1 MALIKRLVKG
11 TPLTF
16 AEGDDNLTYLEGL
29 ATNTGSFAVTNAPNN
44 FQGDQAIF
52 GNLTVYGTSSV
63 SYVSQSQINIGSN
76 LLVLNTDTPSVRF
89 GGMVVY
95 DSGSTQLSGSLLW
108 DSIRHYW
115 VYNTPSGSNYDGAML
130 ISGPKNTTGL
140 GNEQGLLL
148 NVITK
153 GQGTDHI
160 TSSALIEDG
169 TYLRVAVN
177 TLITGSLTTTGT
189 ITGSLFGTSSYAVS
203 ASQAISSSYALSA
216 SYALSSSYSFTG
228 SFAQNARSSSY
239 ALTSSYTRNAEL
251 LDGLDSTVFSSTAS
265 FTNFTASITNYT
277 ASNDLM
283 VADILI
289 ATASLNAATS
299 SLYAF
304 SSSILTTTAS
314 LYAFSSSIF
323 LATASLYAFTASI
336 LNNTSSGIQDSSS
349 FNNRINIISGS
360 YATTG
365 SNIFTADQTI
375 QGSLTVNRIVV
386 QTVTASQ
393 TYSSGSNVFGN
404 LLTNTQTFTGSLQV
418 TGSSHYVLGQLGVGT
433 ITPGFTLHL
442 SKAAENNIAI
452 DNTANNN
459 RLLISSRTNN
469 TSILSQNPNT
479 LSPVDLVF
487 TIGLTDTM
495 RVSAASVNITGS
507 LTVSGSGTFNN
518 IGPANFSGSTYI
530 TGSLFNI
537 NSVSTNITGSV
548 YSTGSLFNINNVSTN
563 ITGSI
568 YSTGLLF
575 NVNNVSTNISSSL
588 NVTGSTFNWNGSQ
601 VVTLAASQTISGAKT
616 FSAATVFS
624 STTSHTGTAGF
635 GVGSPTVI
643 DGTDGRIITDK
654 IRLYA
659 NLQPASQYHNI
670 VSAATQNRDLV
681 IPNVSGTVITTGDT
695 GTVTNAMLAGSI
707 ANAKLASS
715 TISGVSLGSNLYTL
729 TQGSGLEY
737 SAGSAYNGSAAST
750 IGIAALGVTNAM
762 LAGSIANSKL
772 SNSTISGIALGS
784 NLATLTLNTSGTGL
798 SGSTTYNGSGAA
810 TFTVTSNAT
819 SANTADTI
827 VARDGS
833 GNFSAGTITATLS
846 GVASSITSQANS
858 ATITA
863 TSSNTDNQIVLR
875 NSSGGFS
882 SGTVNVTGSLLVNN
896 GSSNPPST
904 FISTIKGDTNIHIA
918 SNDKEGVLYVS
929 NNNFGGNTSGVAIG
943 YDLGAIGGTDSGV
956 IAAYTTSSD
965 PIHLDLYSRSSSLT
979 QFRFRMTS
987 GGRLNLPGLIE
998 STTTYSTTSGTA
1010 SNMVIDSSGVI
1021 QRSTASSQRFKN
1033 NITDW
1038 SANGLE
1044 IILSLK
1050 PKTFT
1055 YKEEHYSNPERQFL
1069 GLIAEEVAEVSSY
1082 LADYENEDGTGQVEN
1097 VRYANIVVPLIKA
1110 FQEQNEIITKQGQA
1124 IQELKAEIDI
1134 LKAK

>member
-1 MALIKRLVKG
+1 MALTKRLVKG
-11 TPLTF
+11 NPLTF
-16 AEGDDNLTYLEGL
+16 AEGDNNLTYLEGL

-52 GNLTVYGTSSV
+52 GNLIVYGTSSV
-63 SYVSQSQINIGSN
+63 SYTSQSQTNIGSN

-89 GGMVVY
+89 GGLVVY

-115 VYNTPSGSNYDGAML
+115 IYNTPSGSNYDGAML
-130 ISGPKNTTGL
+130 ISGPKNTIGL

-169 TYLRVAVN
+169 TTLYVAVN
-177 TLITGSLTTTGT
+177 SVITGSLTTTGT

-228 SFAQNARSSSY
+228 SFAQNARSASY

-251 LDGLDSTVFSSTAS
+251 LDGLDSTIFSSTAS

-283 VADILI
+283 IADILI

-299 SLYAF
+299 SLYEF
-304 SSSILTTTAS
+304 TSSVNLAIADILVETAS
-314 LYAFSSSIF
+314 LQQV
-323 LATASLYAFTASI
+323 TASLYAFTASI
-336 LNNTSSGIQDSSS
+336 LNNTGSSNANIASLNAYTSSLNAITSS
-349 FNNRINIISGS
+349 F
-360 YATTG
+360 ATTG
-365 SNIFTADQTI
+365 SNVFTADQTI
-375 QGSLTVNRIVV
+375 QGTLTVNKIVV

-487 TIGLTDTM
+487 TLGTTDTM

-518 IGPANFSGSTYI
+518 IGPANFSGS
-530 TGSLFNI
+530 
-537 NSVSTNITGSV
+537 V
-548 YSTGSLFNINNVSTN
+548 YSTGSLFNINS
-563 ITGSI
+563 
-568 YSTGLLF
+568 
-575 NVNNVSTNISSSL
+575 VSTNISSSL

-635 GVGSPTVI
+635 GAGSPTAI
-643 DGTDGRIITDK
+643 DGADGRIITDK

-659 NLQPASQYHNI
+659 NGQPATQYHNI
-670 VSAATQNRDLV
+670 ASAATQNRDIT
-681 IPNVSGTVITTGDT
+681 IPNASGTMALLENAQTFSGEKTFTSNLNITVTEGAQLNISSVSAGFPAAIQNFVGGSFRSYIVTTASEFVLGNNMDHTLKFQGVSNNKASLIFSNSANYSYTYPNASGTMALTSDLSAYLPLTGGTLTGNVSITTSSSQLTLKATNTSAGGALLFRGTLT
-695 GTVTNAMLAGSI
+695 GGTEQFQGFITAVPLNASVNTSDLSFNTYNNGSI
-707 ANAKLASS
+707 
-715 TISGVSLGSNLYTL
+715 VE
-729 TQGSGLEY
+729 GLR
-737 SAGSAYNGSAAST
+737 
-750 IGIAALGVTNAM
+750 IAANGAVTAAG
-762 LAGSIANSKL
+762 LAV
-772 SNSTISGIALGS
+772 
-784 NLATLTLNTSGTGL
+784 
-798 SGSTTYNGSGAA
+798 NG
-810 TFTVTSNAT
+810 
-819 SANTADTI
+819 D
-827 VARDGS
+827 
-833 GNFSAGTITATLS
+833 ITAT
-846 GVASSITSQANS
+846 GN
-858 ATITA
+858 ITA
-863 TSSNTDNQIVLR
+863 Y
-875 NSSGGFS
+875 FS
-882 SGTVNVTGSLLVNN
+882 DARLKKDLQSIDSAVSKVMSLTGY
-896 GSSNPPST
+896 T
-904 FISTIKGDTNIHIA
+904 YYTN
-918 SNDKEGVLYVS
+918 
-929 NNNFGGNTSGVAIG
+929 
-943 YDLGAIGGTDSGV
+943 DLGKELLNITKDEKQVGLVAQDLQKVLPEAVKLAPFDRDEDGNSKSGEN
-956 IAAYTTSSD
+956 Y
-965 PIHLDLYSRSSSLT
+965 LT
-979 QFRFRMTS
+979 IQYEKIVP
-987 GGRLNLPGLIE
+987 LLIE
-998 STTTYSTTSGTA
+998 A
-1010 SNMVIDSSGVI
+1010 I
-1021 QRSTASSQRFKN
+1021 
-1033 NITDW
+1033 
-1038 SANGLE
+1038 
-1044 IILSLK
+1044 
-1050 PKTFT
+1050 
-1055 YKEEHYSNPERQFL
+1055 KEQ
-1069 GLIAEEVAEVSSY
+1069 
-1082 LADYENEDGTGQVEN
+1082 
-1097 VRYANIVVPLIKA
+1097 
-1110 FQEQNEIITKQGQA
+1110 QA
-1124 IQELKAEIDI
+1124 QIEELKA
-1134 LKAK
+1134 K